1 MPAIEPSLPTT
12 GLDYVLIC
20 LPQPSEQPTPQ
31 QCTQPAED
39 ENGVCPY
46 PLGMGT
52 EWTVT
57 EEDARDSGGRLKV
70 ERVPYA
76 AVGSLI
82 NDKSASSSSAWQQ
95 PHQQQR
101 RPEQQAMKLKAVEI
115 HLPPDTND
123 ATQRLVQGI
132 ILRTITPAEVQQLI
146 RQGADAAVY
155 VELRECRRRVAL
167 LLCVSLLSLAIDDW
181 STPTALEEELTIGPE
196 RHKGEFILP
205 LWPSREVQA
214 AILPALIEAIGWLRI
229 NSFPETW
236 KVSRYFSIESKGPI
250 EMAVRAGNL
259 TAVKT
264 LVVNGAV
271 LRGRGWL
278 WGRRTLVEL
287 PRLVRSSQQYEE
299 ALLAIYTYLVKH
311 DRSLAIS
318 ATVLDSAAETG
329 PIYSRG
335 FTFAYLQLM
344 KDNGATVTPY
354 MLIPASWTW
363 SYHVIEW
370 LCQHLSPADI
380 NATTDR
386 MGMDASTPLYSVAV
400 KLMSR
405 VQAISGLTD
414 GHGHEMSQSNHGS
427 TAIAN
432 ERDQTAYNM
441 YTSDRDE
448 AIGHPRGQPPS
459 LHTPPPNGT
468 HTDPHHHQH
477 AIAIRAI
484 SVRYISVRFISVCNA
499 RRELRSHS
507 HPAIPFIQT
516 DTEVNHSEH
525 CIHMK
530 WS

>member
-101 RPEQQAMKLKAVEI
+101 RPEQQAMKPKAVEI
-115 HLPPDTND
+115 RLPPDTNE
-123 ATQRLVQGI
+123 ATQRLVGGI

-155 VELRECRRRVAL
+155 VELWRRRIEWRTRVL
-167 LLCVSLLSLAIDDW
+167 RLCLLSLAIDDW
-181 STPTALEEELTIGPE
+181 STPTVLEEGLSIGLDQGAE
-196 RHKGEFILP
+196 VVLP

-363 SYHVIEW
+363 PY
-370 LCQHLSPADI
+370 LD
-380 NATTDR
+380 
-386 MGMDASTPLYSVAV
+386 
-400 KLMSR
+400 
-405 VQAISGLTD
+405 
-414 GHGHEMSQSNHGS
+414 
-427 TAIAN
+427 
-432 ERDQTAYNM
+432 
-441 YTSDRDE
+441 
-448 AIGHPRGQPPS
+448 
-459 LHTPPPNGT
+459 
-468 HTDPHHHQH
+468 
-477 AIAIRAI
+477 
-484 SVRYISVRFISVCNA
+484 
-499 RRELRSHS
+499 
-507 HPAIPFIQT
+507 
-516 DTEVNHSEH
+516 
-525 CIHMK
+525 
-530 WS
+530 